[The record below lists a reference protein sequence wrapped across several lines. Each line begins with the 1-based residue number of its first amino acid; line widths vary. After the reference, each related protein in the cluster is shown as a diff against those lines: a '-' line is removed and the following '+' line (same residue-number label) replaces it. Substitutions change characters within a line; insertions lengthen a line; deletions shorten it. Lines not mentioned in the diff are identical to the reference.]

1 MEGALFPLEKG
12 VVYHEPMD
20 VLVKNVGDESGS
32 MVELREISKWYARGV
47 LHRRATH
54 AVRGLSLKI
63 RTGEVFGLLGP
74 NGAGKTTTV
83 KMICGLIRPTSGD
96 VRLGADRQ
104 TPRQAQRRQ
113 LIGAVLEGNRN
124 VYWNLT
130 AWENLLYYARL
141 RGLSRRDV
149 APRGRALLDLFELSA
164 KRTSLAGTL
173 SRGMQQKLA
182 VCCALIAEP
191 PILLV
196 DEPTLGLD
204 VTSARAIESVLGDL
218 VEKDGRSVLLTT
230 HNMKLAESLCHRIGI
245 IRNGELLRVGTVRE
259 FRELFGR
266 PLCHIE
272 CAGSLSP
279 ETRTRLARQPGTTVE
294 AGDDTV
300 RISVDLS
307 AGHEATACVYAALR
321 TLEEAGAR
329 LLSLRREEPSL
340 EDVFVRMTG
349 AGGS

>member
-1 MEGALFPLEKG
+1 MI
-12 VVYHEPMD
+12 
-20 VLVKNVGDESGS
+20 
-32 MVELREISKWYARGV
+32 ELREISKRYGRGV
-47 LHRRATH
+47 LHRRVTH

-63 RTGEVFGLLGP
+63 RAGEVFGLLGP

-83 KMICGLIRPTSGD
+83 KIVCGLIRPTSGD

-104 TPRQAQRRQ
+104 TPRQAQRRR

-141 RGLSRRDV
+141 RGLARRDV
-149 APRGRALLDLFELSA
+149 APRARALLERFDLSP

-182 VCCALIAEP
+182 VCCALIADP

-204 VTSARAIESVLGDL
+204 VASARAIESVLGGL
-218 VEKDGRSVLLTT
+218 VEKGGGSVLLTT

-245 IRNGELLRVGTVRE
+245 IRDGRLLRVGTVRE

-272 CAGSLSP
+272 CEGSLSP
-279 ETRTRLARQPGTTVE
+279 ETRARVAGQPGTAVE
-294 AGDDTV
+294 ASDDTV

-307 AGHEATACVYAALR
+307 ASDDAADRVYAVLR
-321 TLEEAGAR
+321 ALEEAGAR
-329 LLSLRREEPSL
+329 LLSLAREEPSL

-349 AGGS
+349 DGGS

>member
-1 MEGALFPLEKG
+1 MI
-12 VVYHEPMD
+12 
-20 VLVKNVGDESGS
+20 
-32 MVELREISKWYARGV
+32 ELREISKRYARGV
-47 LHRRATH
+47 FHRQATL

-63 RTGEVFGLLGP
+63 NAGEVFGLLGP

-83 KMICGLIRPTSGD
+83 KIVCGLILPTSGD

-104 TPRQAQRRQ
+104 SPRQAQRRR

-124 VYWNLT
+124 VYWNLS

-149 APRGRALLDLFELSA
+149 APRGRALLELFDLSP

-182 VCCALIAEP
+182 VCCALIADP

-204 VTSARAIESVLGDL
+204 VASARTIESVLDGL
-218 VEKDGRSVLLTT
+218 AEEDGRSVLLTT

-245 IRNGELLRVGTVRE
+245 IRDGRLLQVGTVRE
-259 FRELFGR
+259 FRGLFGR

-272 CAGSLSP
+272 CAGSLNP
-279 ETRTRLARQPGTTVE
+279 EIRDRLAGQPGTTLE
-294 AGDDTV
+294 TGDDTV
-300 RISVDLS
+300 RVSVDLS
-307 AGHEATACVYAALR
+307 TSDEAADRVYVVLR
-321 TLEEAGAR
+321 TLEEAGVQ
-329 LLSLRREEPSL
+329 LLALRREEPSL
-340 EDVFVRMTG
+340 EDVFVRMTRG
-349 AGGS
+349 GGS

>member
-1 MEGALFPLEKG
+1 
-12 VVYHEPMD
+12 MD
-20 VLVKNVGDESGS
+20 VLQKKVDEESGP
-32 MVELREISKWYARGV
+32 MIELREISKQYARGV
-47 LHRRATH
+47 VHRRATL
-54 AVRGLSLKI
+54 AVRDLSLRI
-63 RTGEVFGLLGP
+63 RAGEVFGLLGP

-104 TPRQAQRRQ
+104 TPRQAQRRR

-141 RGLSRRDV
+141 RGLARRDM
-149 APRGRALLDLFELSA
+149 AQRGRALLGLFDLLP
-164 KRTSLAGTL
+164 KRASLAGTL

-182 VCCALIAEP
+182 VCCALIADP

-204 VTSARAIESVLGDL
+204 VASARTIESVLGDL
-218 VEKDGRSVLLTT
+218 VEEDGRSVLLTT

-245 IRNGELLRVGTVRE
+245 IRDGRLLRVGTVRE
-259 FRELFGR
+259 FRGLFGR

-272 CAGSLSP
+272 CAGTLSP
-279 ETRTRLARQPGTTVE
+279 ETQARIAGQPGTTVE
-294 AGDDTV
+294 TGKDTV
-300 RISVDLS
+300 RISVDIS
-307 AGHEATACVYAALR
+307 ASDEATDRVYVVLR
-321 TLEEAGAR
+321 TLEETGTR
-329 LLSLRREEPSL
+329 LLSLRQEEPSL

-349 AGGS
+349 DGGS